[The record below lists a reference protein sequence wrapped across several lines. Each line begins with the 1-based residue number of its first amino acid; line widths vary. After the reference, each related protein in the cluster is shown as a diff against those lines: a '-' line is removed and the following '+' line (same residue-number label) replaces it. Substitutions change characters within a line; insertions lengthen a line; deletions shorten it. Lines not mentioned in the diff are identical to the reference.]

1 MVDGVVEFKLLGYL
15 YKSETKQDNDERLA
29 IKRRETM
36 SAGILSRTVK
46 SVNEI
51 GPHLKPQA
59 LNAMS
64 RLSRPQE
71 QLLIVRCHGKDA
83 TEAAW
88 ARLHK
93 ICTYSQTRSSV
104 PVASKLMNSIMEK

>member
-1 MVDGVVEFKLLGYL
+1 
-15 YKSETKQDNDERLA
+15 
-29 IKRRETM
+29 M

-46 SVNEI
+46 SVNKI
-51 GPHLKPQA
+51 GPHLRPQA

-64 RLSRPQE
+64 RLSRSQE

-88 ARLHK
+88 AWTILWAGNTVVSPRK
-93 ICTYSQTRSSV
+93 
-104 PVASKLMNSIMEK
+104 

>member
-1 MVDGVVEFKLLGYL
+1 
-15 YKSETKQDNDERLA
+15 
-29 IKRRETM
+29 M

-46 SVNEI
+46 SVNEF
-51 GPHLKPQA
+51 GPHLKSQA

-88 ARLHK
+88 AWTILWAGNTVVSPRK
-93 ICTYSQTRSSV
+93 
-104 PVASKLMNSIMEK
+104 